1 MQAQSIA
8 SFVGANPMRRTSLA
22 LTLIAPA
29 AFAAEMPIRG
39 VTLSSAGI
47 AQIERAGEF
56 AANAPVVFRAPLGD
70 VDDLLRSLMILDPA
84 GRVEGLSLPARD
96 LLNEAFRGLPLRSA
110 DFENRVSLLNALRGQ
125 EAEAAGARGRI
136 ATAAETEAGLHLS
149 LIGPRGLLS
158 VLLKS
163 GDEVTLTDPALAARV
178 ARAAEALAAARSD
191 DERRIEIR
199 LRSDRARQVAV
210 IYIAGAPLW
219 KPSYRLMAPALGA
232 TGAQARLMG
241 WAVVE
246 NASGSDWDGVR
257 ISLVSD
263 DAAAFRQPIFEPITV
278 PRPELPVRIA
288 EAIRVT
294 PDTGPQPMVAAAA
307 PMMAPPPA
315 PAARSAMRAEAAP
328 APLAV
333 NVAAEAAAGRVA
345 FTLEQPV
352 TIRSGETAN
361 LPFLDLNLPAERLWW
376 VQDLAATRPLHAL
389 RFRNTSNHVLP
400 DGLVTVY
407 GGPDAPSFLGDAELR
422 VLSPG
427 DQRLIAF
434 ARDRDLHLASQSSN
448 RDDITRITLRRGFV
462 TIESKRIEE
471 TELAIDPRGARGVM
485 VIDLPRRPGASPRF
499 PVAAEGDFGLRHE
512 TQLEAAPKTILLGFE
527 RDQRQDM
534 LLWDQG
540 LGDPLLLQPAQFDL
554 EASLSRIPGG
564 PGSVERLQEI
574 LARTG
579 ADVPGR
585 AALANTITA
594 LQQIRVLLD
603 TARITAREARS
614 AAQALTRARQAV
626 EDRTGGEQQ
635 AARQRLNAASREAE
649 AKGAA
654 SSRAF
659 EAWQRA
665 VIALLQQ
672 GG

>member
-1 MQAQSIA
+1 MH
-8 SFVGANPMRRTSLA
+8 RLSLA

-29 AFAAEMPIRG
+29 ALAAEMPIRG

-47 AQIERAGEF
+47 AQIERAGEV

-96 LLNEAFRGLPLRSA
+96 LLNEAFRGLPLRPA
-110 DFENRVSLLNALRGQ
+110 DFENRASLLNALRGQ

-219 KPSYRLMAPALGA
+219 KPSYRLIAPPFGA
-232 TGAQARLMG
+232 TTGQARLMG

-246 NASGSDWDGVR
+246 NASGSDWEGVR

-263 DAAAFRQPIFEPITV
+263 EAAAFHQPIFEPITV

-288 EAIRVT
+288 EAIRVR
-294 PDTGPQPMVAAAA
+294 PDTSPQPMVAAAA

-315 PAARSAMRAEAAP
+315 PASAPRAAMRVEAAP

-333 NVAAEAAAGRVA
+333 NVAAEATAGRVA

-352 TIRSGETAN
+352 SIRSGETAN
-361 LPFLDLNLPAERLWW
+361 LPFLDLNLPAARIWW
-376 VQDLAATRPLHAL
+376 VQDLAATRPLQAL

-400 DGLVTVY
+400 DGLVTVF
-407 GGPDAPSFLGDAELR
+407 GGTDAPTFLGDAELR
-422 VLSPG
+422 TLSPG

-434 ARDRDLHLASQSSN
+434 ARDRDLHLNSQSSN
-448 RDDITRITLRRGFV
+448 RDDITRIILRRGFITV
-462 TIESKRIEE
+462 ESKGIEE
-471 TELAIDPRGARGVM
+471 TALAIDPRGARGVM
-485 VIDLPRRPGASPRF
+485 VIDLPRRQGATPRF

-512 TQLEAAPKTILLGFE
+512 TQLEAAPKTIRLGFE
-527 RDQRQDM
+527 RDQRQD
-534 LLWDQG
+534 LPLWDQG

-554 EASLSRIPGG
+554 EASLRRLPGG
-564 PGSVERLQEI
+564 PGSVERLQDI
-574 LARTG
+574 LSRTG

-585 AALANTITA
+585 DVLASTITA

-603 TARITAREARS
+603 TARLAAREARS
-614 AAQALTRARQAV
+614 ADQALARARQAV

-665 VIALLQQ
+665 VVALLQQ
-672 GG
+672 GS

>member
-1 MQAQSIA
+1 
-8 SFVGANPMRRTSLA
+8 MRRTRLA

-29 AFAAEMPIRG
+29 ALAAEMPIRG

-47 AQIERAGEF
+47 AQIERAGEV

-84 GRVEGLSLPARD
+84 GRVEGLSLPGRD
-96 LLNEAFRGLPLRSA
+96 LLNEAFRGLPLRPA
-110 DFENRVSLLNALRGQ
+110 DFENRASLLNALRGQ

-136 ATAAETEAGLHLS
+136 ATATETEGGLTLS
-149 LIGPRGLLS
+149 LIAPRGLLS
-158 VLLKS
+158 VLLKP
-163 GDEVTLTDPALAARV
+163 GDEVTLTDPALAARG

-219 KPSYRLMAPALGA
+219 KPSYRLMAPPFGA
-232 TGAQARLMG
+232 TGGQARLMG
-241 WAVVE
+241 WAVME
-246 NASGSDWDGVR
+246 NASGSDWEGVR

-263 DAAAFRQPIFEPITV
+263 EAAAFHQPIFEPITV

-307 PMMAPPPA
+307 PMMAPPPSA
-315 PAARSAMRAEAAP
+315 PRAAMRADAAPAP

-352 TIRSGETAN
+352 SIRSGETAS

-376 VQDLAATRPLHAL
+376 VQDLAATRPLQAL

-400 DGLVTVY
+400 DGLVTVF

-422 VLSPG
+422 ALSPG

-434 ARDRDLHLASQSSN
+434 ARDRDLRLTSQSSN
-448 RDDITRITLRRGFV
+448 RDDITRISLRRGFI
-462 TIESKRIEE
+462 TLDSKRIEE
-471 TELAIDPRGARGVM
+471 IALAIDPRGASGVM

-499 PVAAEGDFGLRHE
+499 PVASEGDFGLRHE
-512 TQLEAAPKTILLGFE
+512 TQLEAVPKTIRLGFE
-527 RDQRQDM
+527 RDQRQD
-534 LLWDQG
+534 LPLWDQG

-554 EASLSRIPGG
+554 EASLRRLPGG

-585 AALANTITA
+585 EVLATTITA

-603 TARITAREARS
+603 TARLAAREARS
-614 AAQALTRARQAV
+614 ADQALARARQAV
-626 EDRTGGEQQ
+626 EDRSGGEQQ

-659 EAWQRA
+659 DAWQRA
-665 VIALLQQ
+665 VVALLQQ
-672 GG
+672 GS

>member
-1 MQAQSIA
+1 
-8 SFVGANPMRRTSLA
+8 
-22 LTLIAPA
+22 
-29 AFAAEMPIRG
+29 MPIRG

-47 AQIERAGEF
+47 AQIERAGEV
-56 AANAPVVFRAPLGD
+56 AANQPVVFRAPLGD

-84 GRVEGLSLPARD
+84 GHVEGLSLPGRD
-96 LLNEAFRGLPLRSA
+96 LLNEAFRGLPLRPA
-110 DFENRVSLLNALRGQ
+110 DFENRASLLNALRGQ

-136 ATAAETEAGLHLS
+136 ATAAETEAGLTLS
-149 LIGPRGLLS
+149 LMAPRGLLS
-158 VLLKS
+158 VLLKP
-163 GDEVTLTDPALAARV
+163 GDEVTLTDPALATRV

-219 KPSYRLMAPALGA
+219 KPSYRLMVPPLGA
-232 TGAQARLMG
+232 TGGQARLMG

-246 NASGSDWDGVR
+246 NASGSDWEGVR

-263 DAAAFRQPIFEPITV
+263 EAAAFHQPMFEPITV
-278 PRPELPVRIA
+278 PRPEMPVRIA

-294 PDTGPQPMVAAAA
+294 PDTGPQAALAL
-307 PMMAPPPA
+307 MMAPPPPPPPA
-315 PAARSAMRAEAAP
+315 PRAAMRADAAPAP

-352 TIRSGETAN
+352 SIRSGETAN

-376 VQDLAATRPLHAL
+376 VQDLAATRPLQAM

-400 DGLVTVY
+400 DGLVTVF

-422 VLSPG
+422 ALSPG

-434 ARDRDLHLASQSSN
+434 ARDRDLRLTSQSSN
-448 RDDITRITLRRGFV
+448 RDDITRISLRRGFITV
-462 TIESKRIEE
+462 DSKRIEE
-471 TELAIDPRGARGVM
+471 TALAIDPRGASGVM
-485 VIDLPRRPGASPRF
+485 VIDLPRRPGATPRF
-499 PVAAEGDFGLRHE
+499 PVAAEGGFGLRHE
-512 TQLEAAPKTILLGFE
+512 TQLEAAPKTIRLGFE
-527 RDQRQDM
+527 REQRQD
-534 LLWDQG
+534 LPLWDQG

-554 EASLSRIPGG
+554 EASLRRIPGG

-574 LARTG
+574 VARTG

-585 AALANTITA
+585 EALATTITA
-594 LQQIRVLLD
+594 LQQIRTLLD
-603 TARITAREARS
+603 TARLAAREARS
-614 AAQALTRARQAV
+614 ADQALARARQAV

-654 SSRAF
+654 SNRAF

-672 GG
+672 GS